1 MKRSYWLFA
10 GMLFLCVSA
19 FSQVV
24 YVKADASGANNG
36 NSWTDAYT
44 SLSTA
49 LANTTNGEIW
59 VAKGIYKP
67 GTDTLSR
74 FEIKNSV
81 ALYGGF
87 AGTETMAGQRD
98 PAANPTILDGD
109 VNGDDVSGDFDN
121 HKSDNVFHVV
131 YVDSLIAEP
140 VVLDG
145 FTIRNGRTYPESQDL
160 DAYFSQGSG
169 LWALSAVDVR
179 NCLFTQ
185 HYGGAGAGAVILGEG
200 ANGSSFH
207 QVVFDNNQAV
217 SNAVLLAVLT
227 SGLDLDQVTF
237 SNNLTESGAFQS
249 LFCANITIDSSSF
262 THNQDTV
269 TGGFS
274 AGLFAWQSV
283 NLAVSNTAFTG
294 NEAANAAA
302 VYVDGRALQGEA
314 LGGYRFTNV
323 TFDSNTVAAGLGI
336 AYFFQAYDVD
346 FLHSKFENNLSSG
359 GFAAGIYSRG
369 DSILAQDP
377 LNFRI
382 DSCLFNN
389 NSTVN
394 RGGAVFLNNSSS
406 KIANSDFT
414 NNNANV
420 IGGAIYM
427 VDVTGGPVFHVDIE
441 NCNINGNTSA
451 FGAGIGHQGDN
462 ATFSVKGSVF
472 ESNTAAT
479 SGAGAYLGAGG
490 IAPVQI
496 ENTSFVNNE
505 AGAGAGFIYFMDN
518 SELSVKGSLFE
529 NNSTNND
536 GGGMYISSVGASV
549 LIDDTEFNNNSS
561 TGYGGGAIMLFADS
575 SDVVISNADF
585 TENLGA
591 TGGGGAIYFG
601 SNDGTLTVSNTVFN
615 RNTNTFGG
623 AVANFATGSLAVYR
637 DCAFIENAGATG
649 GGGALTNGFGVR
661 LEVENCLFENNTGT
675 VGAAIRVQNDDV
687 ITAYKGAT
695 FDGNIASSGGGAIF
709 VFGVNPTAIDS
720 CFFINN
726 QAPTGGAVYVAQDT
740 NLLVSTEITRSLFR
754 LNTAGGQG
762 GAINHGNI
770 NIDIDNCLFTGN
782 AANDT
787 GTGGAISFN
796 ASNASN
802 VVANIWNSTFSD
814 NLGALAGGI
823 AAWTDP
829 TEAGVANA
837 TISLANNIF
846 YNTGDKNYAIEDGA
860 PVVLSLGGNLA
871 IDPESTLDIYLTETT
886 DKLNEDPLFVDPTG
900 FLDPDG
906 IPNLRLL
913 AGSPAIDA
921 AVPAYAPAFDIE
933 GTPRPQGDGPDMGA
947 YEALVVRTEEILP
960 NNGLLTISPNPV
972 KADAVLEL
980 KGTWEGPVTL
990 RIADHTGRVLR
1001 QIAVRKTG
1009 EKLLEPID
1017 VTGLPAGAYRITA
1030 TNGKQ
1035 MIVCSMIKL

>member
-24 YVKADASGANNG
+24 YVKADAAGANNG
-36 NSWTDAYT
+36 SSWTDAYT
-44 SLSTA
+44 NLATA
-49 LANTTNGEIW
+49 LANTSNGEVW
-59 VAKGIYKP
+59 VAKGTYKP

-74 FEIKNSV
+74 FEIKNAL

-87 AGTETMAGQRD
+87 AGTETSAGQRD
-98 PAANPTILDGD
+98 PVANPTFLDGD
-109 VNGDDVSGDFDN
+109 VNGDDIAGDFDN

-131 YVDSLIAEP
+131 YVDSLIPEP
-140 VVLDG
+140 VRIDG
-145 FTIRNGRTYPESQDL
+145 FTIRNGHTHPESEGL
-160 DAYFSQGSG
+160 DAYFSQGAG

-179 NCLFTQ
+179 NCVFTQ
-185 HYGGAGAGAVILGEG
+185 HFSGAGAGAAILGEG
-200 ANGSSFH
+200 ANGSSFQ
-207 QVVFDNNQAV
+207 QVVFDGNQAA
-217 SNAVLLAVLT
+217 SNGVLLAVLT

-237 SNNLTESGAFQS
+237 RNNLTESGAFQTV
-249 LFCANITIDSSSF
+249 FCANINIDHSAF
-262 THNQDTV
+262 TNNRDTV

-274 AGLFAWQSV
+274 AGLFAWQSI
-283 NLAVSNTAFTG
+283 NIAVSNTTFTG
-294 NEAANAAA
+294 NEAANGAA
-302 VYVDGRALQGEA
+302 VYVDGRDIQGES

-323 TFDSNTVAAGLGI
+323 TFDGNTVAGGLGT

-346 FLHSKFENNLSSG
+346 FLQSKFENNVSNG
-359 GFAAGIYSRG
+359 GFAAGIYSRA
-369 DSILAQDP
+369 DAILAQNP
-377 LNFRI
+377 VNFSI

-389 NSTVN
+389 NSTAN
-394 RGGAVFLNNSSS
+394 RGGAIFLNNTASR
-406 KIANSDFT
+406 IANSDFT
-414 NNNANV
+414 DNHANV
-420 IGGAIYM
+420 IGGAIYI
-427 VDVTGGPVFHVDIE
+427 VDITGGPLFQVDLDH
-441 NCNINGNTSA
+441 CNLNGNTSA

-462 ATFSVKGSVF
+462 ATFTLKNSAL
-472 ESNTAAT
+472 ESNIAGT
-479 SGAGAYLGAGG
+479 SGAGAYLGAAG
-490 IAPVQI
+490 IAPVLI
-496 ENTSFVNNE
+496 ENTTFVNNE
-505 AGAGAGFIYFMDN
+505 AGAGGGFIYFMND
-518 SELSVKGSLFE
+518 SELSVKGALFE

-536 GGGMYISSVGASV
+536 GGGMYISSAGASI

-561 TGYGGGAIMLFADS
+561 TGYGGGAIMLFADTS
-575 SDVVISNADF
+575 NVVISNSDF

-591 TGGGGAIYFG
+591 TGGGGAIYYG
-601 SNDGTLTVSNTVFN
+601 STDATLTVSNTRFN
-615 RNTNTFGG
+615 ANTNTFGG
-623 AVANFATGSLAVYR
+623 AVANFATGSLATYR
-637 DCAFIENAGATG
+637 DCSFTENSGATG

-687 ITAYKGAT
+687 ITSYKGAT
-695 FDGNIASSGGGAIF
+695 FEGNIASSGGGGIF
-709 VFGVNPTAIDS
+709 VFGFNPTSIDS

-726 QAPTGGAVYVAQDT
+726 QAPTGGAVYVSQDT
-740 NLLVSTEITRSLFR
+740 NLTLLAEISRSLFR

-787 GTGGAISFN
+787 GTGGAISLN

-829 TEAGVANA
+829 TEAGVSNA
-837 TISLANNIF
+837 TINLANNIF
-846 YNTGDKNYAIEDGA
+846 YNTGDKNYAIEDGS
-860 PVVLSLGGNLA
+860 PVVLSLGGNLT
-871 IDPESTLDIYLTETT
+871 IDPESTLDIYLSEAS

-900 FLDPDG
+900 FLDPNG
-906 IPNLRLL
+906 VPNLRLL

-921 AVPAYAPAFDIE
+921 ALPAYAPAFDIE

-947 YEALVVRTEEILP
+947 YETLVVRTEEVLP

-972 KADAVLEL
+972 KADAMLQL
-980 KGTWEGPVTL
+980 KGAWEGPLTL
-990 RIADHTGRVLR
+990 RISDNTGRVLR
-1001 QIAVRKTG
+1001 QIATRKTG
-1009 EKLLEPID
+1009 EKLLETIPVAD
-1017 VTGLPAGAYRITA
+1017 LPSGAYRVTA

-1035 MIVCSMIKL
+1035 MIICSMIKQ